1 VARLCAPFGG
11 PLPVRPVAS
20 AQAAASPDE
29 QYELLTPRFV
39 GRIALTPNQSLS
51 VLAGQRGVAA
61 LPTSGRSIAGVL
73 RTRVSH
79 WLLSRTPDV
88 PDVL

>member
-1 VARLCAPFGG
+1 
-11 PLPVRPVAS
+11 LPVRPVAS

-61 LPTSGRSIAGVL
+61 LPTSGRSIAGFL